1 MATLVRWDPFR
12 EIAALQNELSRFA
25 GVFREPNGSGGDRT
39 WVPALDVW
47 ETDIEVVYSFDMP
60 GIPEDKIAIEFENGA
75 LTVSAERERGS
86 EAKQDGFYRYERRV
100 GSFARTISLP
110 KGVTEDG
117 IKASHANGVLE
128 VRVRKPEQ
136 TKPRRIEIGVQGEK
150 TIEGTATEA

>member
-47 ETDIEVVYSFDMP
+47 ETDDEVVYSFDLP
-60 GIPEDKIAIEFENGA
+60 GIPDDKIAVEFENGA

-86 EAKQDGFYRYERRV
+86 EVKQDGFYRYERRV

-110 KGVTEDG
+110 EGVTEDG
-117 IKASHANGVLE
+117 INASHANGVLE
-128 VRVRKPEQ
+128 VVIQAPSQDARRGRKVDISGHDETPRG
-136 TKPRRIEIGVQGEK
+136 TKS
-150 TIEGTATEA
+150 